1 MGGRVRRVA
10 TTTAP
15 ERATRTGPPS
25 ILLKTVVAV
34 TGLFFVLFVLVHMYG
49 NLMILIGP
57 EAFDEYAHHL
67 RTFGEPM
74 LPEKSFLWV
83 FRIALLASL
92 VLHVW
97 ATLTLWRRSAGAR
110 TTRYAGK
117 KKTTYGTFYAKAMR
131 WGGLALLAF
140 VIFHILHFT
149 TQTIT
154 VAGDYASP
162 AERVISSF
170 QVWWAVLIY
179 VAAMIFLGMHLLH
192 GVFGAAMTLGLNT
205 SFKRAEQIRF
215 VAILL
220 ATIVV
225 VGFLIPPFAI
235 LFGIIK

>member
-1 MGGRVRRVA
+1 MA

-15 ERATRTGPPS
+15 ERASRTGPPS

-57 EAFDEYAHHL
+57 ESFDEYAHHL

-74 LPEKSFLWV
+74 LPEKSFLWA
-83 FRIALLASL
+83 FRIALLAS
-92 VLHVW
+92 VALHIW
-97 ATLTLWRRSAGAR
+97 ASMTLWRRAGGAR
-110 TTRYAGK
+110 STRYAGK
-117 KKTTYGTFYAKAMR
+117 KKTSYGTFYAQAMR

-140 VIFHILHFT
+140 VVFHILHFT

-154 VAGDYASP
+154 VAGEYASP

-170 QVWWAVLIY
+170 NVWWAVLIY
-179 VAAMIFLGMHLLH
+179 VAAMFFLGMHLLH
-192 GVFGAAMTLGLNT
+192 GVWGAAMTLGLNT
-205 SFKRAEQIRF
+205 SLKRAEQIRF
-215 VAILL
+215 AAILL

-225 VGFLIPPFAI
+225 VGFLIPPLSI
-235 LFGIIK
+235 LFGFVE

>member
-1 MGGRVRRVA
+1 MA

-15 ERATRTGPPS
+15 ERASRTGPPS

-57 EAFDEYAHHL
+57 ETFDEYAHHL

-74 LPEKSFLWV
+74 LPEKAFLWV
-83 FRIALLASL
+83 MRIGLLASV

-97 ATLTLWRRSAGAR
+97 ATMALWARASSARS
-110 TTRYAGK
+110 TRYAGK
-117 KKTTYGTFYAKAMR
+117 KKTSYGTFYAAAMR

-140 VIFHILHFT
+140 IVFHILHFT

-154 VAGDYASP
+154 VAGAYSSP

-179 VAAMIFLGMHLLH
+179 LAAVLALGMHLLH
-192 GVFGAAMTLGLNT
+192 GVWGAAMTLGLNT
-205 SFKRAEQIRF
+205 SLKRAEQIRF
-215 VAILL
+215 VSILL
-220 ATIVV
+220 ATVVV

-235 LFGIIK
+235 LFGIIE